1 MIHRF
6 QNIYGIS
13 YVVIGEIKDI
23 KLELKEMLQKVM
35 EDKKLP
41 FSDVYIKF
49 PIFLM
54 NKIMELSRE
63 LGMTHKEIEI
73 KKDMV
78 MVKF

>member
-13 YVVIGEIKDI
+13 YVVVGEIKDI
-23 KLELKEMLQKVM
+23 KSELKEMLQKVM

-49 PIFLM
+49 PVFLM
-54 NKIMELSRE
+54 NRVMEFVRE
-63 LGMTHKEIEI
+63 LGMVHKEIEI
-73 KKDMV
+73 KKDTV
-78 MVKF
+78 MIKF

>member
-13 YVVIGEIKDI
+13 YVVVGEIKDI
-23 KLELKEMLQKVM
+23 KSELKEMLQKVM

-41 FSDVYIKF
+41 FSDVYVKF
-49 PIFLM
+49 PVFLM
-54 NKIMELSRE
+54 SRIMELVRD
-63 LGMTHKEIEI
+63 LGMNHKEIEI
-73 KKDMV
+73 RKDMV